1 MASIKERQ
9 VDEYGQLHASGLH
22 CAGRILLNMW
32 RLLRSEIKLN
42 IYTFESCVAALLQ
55 QRTPHIP
62 PWLLTQSFKGGP
74 GGKFWHTNSWHFSKR
89 YSLLKHTKQ
98 VLIFAGARWRTLSY
112 WIKRVRLN
120 LAMLEQLDLIGRTGE
135 LARAF
140 GIDFFSVLTRG
151 SQYRVESLLVRM
163 AHSQNYLMLSP
174 DREQVRPPVRKLLF
188 ETDCLTSSCPPY
200 FTGSRKPVIP
210 EYSNTK

>member
-1 MASIKERQ
+1 M
-9 VDEYGQLHASGLH
+9 
-22 CAGRILLNMW
+22 
-32 RLLRSEIKLN
+32 
-42 IYTFESCVAALLQ
+42 
-55 QRTPHIP
+55 
-62 PWLLTQSFKGGP
+62 
-74 GGKFWHTNSWHFSKR
+74 
-89 YSLLKHTKQ
+89 
-98 VLIFAGARWRTLSY
+98 SY

-174 DREQVRPPVRKLLF
+174 DREQVLLCLGGSSQRKFLCRTF
-188 ETDCLTSSCPPY
+188 HCFHLTKIS
-200 FTGSRKPVIP
+200 
-210 EYSNTK
+210 